1 MIENIGQIRH
11 ANAAAGQ
18 HFFDPG
24 TMRFFASRVLGSV
37 YDGPGG
43 VYFVT
48 SEKGPDGVR
57 RFTVRQFDRATGSVQ
72 TAGTFQAFGS
82 RASALRSAKAL
93 AGVTP

>member
-18 HFFDPG
+18 HFFEPG
-24 TMRFFASRVLGSV
+24 TMRFFASRVLPAV

-57 RFTVRQFDRATGSVQ
+57 RFTVREFQRDTGDVR
-72 TAGTFQAFGS
+72 TAGEFQAFGS
-82 RASALRSAKAL
+82 RAAAQKEAKRL
-93 AGVTP
+93 AKVSR